1 MSSADPAPPAE
12 PVERESPLRAVT
24 TAAARPPLR
33 RLCGIVAGFTIAEM
47 GSWIAVTTVAH
58 RIGGVREASL
68 VLVAQLAPA
77 AVVAALVG
85 SMAQRWGPSRVL
97 RGGLVAQTSGLAAV
111 AVALAVPSPSRLAIY
126 GGAVLAAVAVV
137 TTRPMIASI
146 LPGVVND
153 PRELAAANAIF
164 GWLEGAAMFLGPTI
178 AAVSFALGSEWTPFV
193 AFAAITFVAA
203 AVAWGVAAAGV
214 VEDEEPLKLLHA
226 SRAVARDR
234 GVRSVLVALAATAL
248 AAGALDLLYV
258 VIAVDVL
265 HGHEAD
271 AGWLNTAFGAGSVL
285 GAVVALAL
293 AHRRRIW
300 PQLFAAAALMCASL
314 AVLGAGRDRA
324 TAALVLFAAGVAEA
338 LCIISARTLLQRAAD
353 LKLLCHV
360 FALAESL
367 HQGMLLAGAVIVP
380 LSVALFSSRWAGI
393 GVGVVFG
400 AAVLS
405 GARAMHAADRAA
417 EAWIDRLPLLRATPL
432 LSVLP
437 APSLETLARQAVP
450 CAYPAGTTIFS
461 QGDAGD
467 SYHAV
472 TRGAV
477 SVYHHG
483 QYIRTIG
490 PGGGFGELALL
501 HDVPRTATI
510 VADDDTETLAID
522 RVAFLVAVT
531 RHAPAME
538 VAGEDASSYVW
549 ARE

>member
-1 MSSADPAPPAE
+1 
-12 PVERESPLRAVT
+12 
-24 TAAARPPLR
+24 
-33 RLCGIVAGFTIAEM
+33 
-47 GSWIAVTTVAH
+47 
-58 RIGGVREASL
+58 
-68 VLVAQLAPA
+68 
-77 AVVAALVG
+77 
-85 SMAQRWGPSRVL
+85 
-97 RGGLVAQTSGLAAV
+97 
-111 AVALAVPSPSRLAIY
+111 
-126 GGAVLAAVAVV
+126 
-137 TTRPMIASI
+137 
-146 LPGVVND
+146 
-153 PRELAAANAIF
+153 
-164 GWLEGAAMFLGPTI
+164 
-178 AAVSFALGSEWTPFV
+178 
-193 AFAAITFVAA
+193 
-203 AVAWGVAAAGV
+203 
-214 VEDEEPLKLLHA
+214 
-226 SRAVARDR
+226 
-234 GVRSVLVALAATAL
+234 
-248 AAGALDLLYV
+248 
-258 VIAVDVL
+258 
-265 HGHEAD
+265 
-271 AGWLNTAFGAGSVL
+271 
-285 GAVVALAL
+285 
-293 AHRRRIW
+293 
-300 PQLFAAAALMCASL
+300 
-314 AVLGAGRDRA
+314 
-324 TAALVLFAAGVAEA
+324 
-338 LCIISARTLLQRAAD
+338 LLQRAAD

-380 LSVALFSSRWAGI
+380 ASVALFSSRWAGI

-400 AAVLS
+400 VAVLS

-450 CAYPAGTTIFS
+450 CAYRAGTTIFT

-510 VADDDTETLAID
+510 VADVDTETLAID

-538 VAGEDASSYVW
+538 VAGEDESRYVW